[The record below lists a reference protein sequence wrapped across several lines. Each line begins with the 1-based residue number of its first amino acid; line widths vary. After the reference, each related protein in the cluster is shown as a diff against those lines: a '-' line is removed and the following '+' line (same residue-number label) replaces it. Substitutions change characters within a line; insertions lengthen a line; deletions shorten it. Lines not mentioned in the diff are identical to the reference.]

1 MICNIL
7 LLHTHTL
14 KFYWKLTRHFLK
26 RSNVKMFT
34 TNDGGYVEENSMTT
48 STCYHRDRHR
58 CNERE
63 RIINRNNNYKTSYNP
78 YKIINYKMSFLIL
91 LLLLTQIMILQIYLN
106 KFNKY
111 EKTHNNNRINDLKFS
126 YGIR

>member
-1 MICNIL
+1 
-7 LLHTHTL
+7 
-14 KFYWKLTRHFLK
+14 
-26 RSNVKMFT
+26 MFT
-34 TNDGGYVEENSMTT
+34 TNDGGYVVENSMTT

-63 RIINRNNNYKTSYNP
+63 RIIIRNNYKTSYNP

-91 LLLLTQIMILQIYLN
+91 LLLLTQIMILQVYLN